1 MRGLV
6 RFLYGAGAAHVSKTG
21 SGQRDPVRFIV
32 LRLYESRLNPAT
44 DRVSMFACA
53 MPRPRRVQLGGGSYL
68 EARSSCCSPASP
80 ALLLCETL
88 IALTYPRLRS
98 GSGGGLSGLA
108 NKGAASAPQT

>member
-88 IALTYPRLRS
+88 IVAVPAH
-98 GSGGGLSGLA
+98 LSVTP
-108 NKGAASAPQT
+108 SAPPIWIGGRIIRSR